1 MKTENSPLSLLLLG
15 LALLIS
21 SVNPGIASEN
31 NLLYSSPSY
40 VLRLSLNEFSILSA
54 SEVDGL
60 RKYGGTAEFKVQ
72 MSVEGTNVVWTI
84 ATESARQIEIWG
96 IYIGEKAV
104 DFMREIGSR
113 NIDGNGRIAMR
124 TIASLGQKLDYARSH
139 PEWKQIKLSGF
150 VKLEGTNV
158 VIQTTEGEVTLAG
171 TNVSVARNWI
181 GRSVIAEGVAKLP
194 GYFEPVGL
202 IERRTNT
209 VELFVMSFCPY
220 AQRAEAKLLG
230 MLDSTNLVEK
240 PKLEIHYIFY
250 KQRKDGRDVYTSL
263 HGDSEINEDLVQII
277 LRDNFPEKFDSYVLK
292 RAMSGSG
299 SWQILLAELGF
310 SGKQIDEI
318 ESRIK
323 SEHDRLIQI
332 EYNYVNGKYGITDGS
347 PSYFWEGER
356 VFDLSKVAIF
366 KGLDGSGGDACNQ

>member
-1 MKTENSPLSLLLLG
+1 
-15 LALLIS
+15 
-21 SVNPGIASEN
+21 
-31 NLLYSSPSY
+31 
-40 VLRLSLNEFSILSA
+40 
-54 SEVDGL
+54 
-60 RKYGGTAEFKVQ
+60 
-72 MSVEGTNVVWTI
+72 
-84 ATESARQIEIWG
+84 
-96 IYIGEKAV
+96 
-104 DFMREIGSR
+104 
-113 NIDGNGRIAMR
+113 MR